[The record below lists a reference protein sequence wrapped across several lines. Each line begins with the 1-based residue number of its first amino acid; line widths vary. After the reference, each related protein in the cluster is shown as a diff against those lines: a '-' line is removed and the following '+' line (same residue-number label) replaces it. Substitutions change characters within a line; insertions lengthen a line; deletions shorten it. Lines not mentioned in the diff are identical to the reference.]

1 MWPFTKKYDLEKS
14 GLMQGFTDWHCHV
27 LPGVDDGIK
36 KIEDSL
42 RVLDVYEQLGVKT
55 VWLTPHIMEDMPNR
69 TDDLRRRYEQ
79 LLYAYKGNISVNLA
93 AENMLDNLFE
103 ARLRARDFLPIGRN
117 RNHLLVETS
126 YFTPPRDLM
135 DKLSR
140 TFNAGF
146 FPLLAH
152 PERYVYME
160 YDDYDELHDHG
171 IKMQLNLSSLFG
183 FYGPDAKEKAQ
194 YILECGYYNAIG
206 TDTHR
211 FNQVMISL
219 EKGRLSKKVLNM
231 LNLIPGIE

>member
-1 MWPFTKKYDLEKS
+1 MWPFTKKYDLESS

-36 KIEDSL
+36 NFEDSL
-42 RVLDVYEQLGVKT
+42 RVLDTYDELGVKS
-55 VWLTPHIMEDMPNR
+55 VWLTPHIMEDMPNK

-79 LLYAYKGNISVNLA
+79 LLNAYSGKVTVHLA

-103 ARLRARDFLPIGRN
+103 ARLRTRDLLPIGSKRD
-117 RNHLLVETS
+117 HLLVETS
-126 YFTPPRDLM
+126 YFTPPRDLQ
-135 DKLSR
+135 DKLAR

-152 PERYVYME
+152 PERYIYMDF
-160 YDDYDELHDHG
+160 DDYGDLHDRG

-183 FYGPDAKEKAQ
+183 FYGPEAREKAM
-194 YILECGYYNAIG
+194 YILENGFYYAIG

-211 FNQVMISL
+211 FNQVLISL
-219 EKGRLSKKVLNM
+219 EKGRLSKKILNM
-231 LNLIPGIE
+231 LNLIPGID

>member
-79 LLYAYKGNISVNLA
+79 LLYAYRGKVSVNLA

-103 ARLRARDFLPIGRN
+103 ARLRTKDFLPIGAS

-126 YFTPPRDLM
+126 YFTPPRDMM

-183 FYGPDAKEKAQ
+183 FYGPDAREKAL
-194 YILECGYYNAIG
+194 YILECGYYKAIG

>member
-79 LLYAYKGNISVNLA
+79 LLYAYRGNVSVYLA

-103 ARLRARDFLPIGRN
+103 ARLRVKDFLPIGAD

-126 YFTPPRDLM
+126 YFTPPRDMM

-160 YDDYDELHDHG
+160 YDDYDELHDRG

-183 FYGPDAKEKAQ
+183 FYGPDAREKAL

-206 TDTHR
+206 SDTHR

-231 LNLIPGIE
+231 LNLIPGIK